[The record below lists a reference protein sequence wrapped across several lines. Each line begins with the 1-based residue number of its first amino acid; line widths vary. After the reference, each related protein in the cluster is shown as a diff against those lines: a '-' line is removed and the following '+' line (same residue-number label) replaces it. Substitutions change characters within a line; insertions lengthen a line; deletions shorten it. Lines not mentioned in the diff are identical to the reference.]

1 MMKLFSVAE
10 MQSLEKEANQGG
22 LTYEMMMESA
32 GRGIAKEI
40 NTAYSHLHNKK
51 VIALI
56 GSGNN
61 GGDTLISLAY
71 LAIDNWETFAY
82 VVRKRPVHDPLI
94 IRLKENHGQV
104 INLDDDKDFLQL
116 SDLLDTCSILIDGI
130 LGTGIKLPLNKEI
143 ANILSFINSK
153 PALIDKTLHVVAVD
167 CPTGV
172 DCDTGDVA
180 PEIIPA
186 ELTITMA
193 GMKRGLIKFP
203 AASYVGK
210 ILFAS
215 IGPIENLTAYTQNN
229 NVILSDQLI
238 KKFLPNRPMNSH
250 KGTFGTVFVV
260 AGSVNF
266 TGAALL
272 SGMAAYKIGVGLV
285 TMAVPEPL
293 HIAISGCFPEATWLL
308 LPHELGVISAGG
320 AKIIRKNI
328 MHASA
333 LLLGPGLGL
342 EDTTKEFIR
351 NLLTKRINHEM
362 YMGFIHEEKN
372 DNDQISIK
380 IPMVVDADGLKLLAK
395 IDHWPRLFPSA
406 TVLTPHP
413 GEMAILTGLPIESIQ
428 KNRLDIAKEFSE
440 KWGIVV
446 VLKGAFTVIADPSGQ
461 SAIVPIA
468 TSALAKAGT
477 GDVLAGL
484 IGGLLAQNGNA
495 FQAAC
500 CGAWIHANAGLLA
513 AKRLGNNASVL
524 ASDVLNAIPQVLS
537 DIQ

>member
-1 MMKLFSVAE
+1 MVKLFSVAE

-22 LTYEMMMESA
+22 LVYEMMMENA

-40 NTAYSHLHNKK
+40 ISAYSHLHNKK

-71 LAIDNWETFAY
+71 LANDNWETFAY
-82 VVRKRPVHDPLI
+82 IVRKRPEHDPLI
-94 IRLKENHGQV
+94 ARLKENHGQV
-104 INLDDDKDFLQL
+104 INLDDDNDFLQL
-116 SDLLDTCSILIDGI
+116 TNLIDTGSILIDGI

-143 ANILSFINSK
+143 SNILSFINSK
-153 PALIDKTLHVVAVD
+153 QAVIDKKIHVVAVD

-172 DCDTGDVA
+172 DCDTGNVA

-193 GMKRGLIKFP
+193 GLKIGLIKFP

-210 ILFAS
+210 IRDVS
-215 IGPIENLTAYTQNN
+215 IGPIENLQAYTQNN
-229 NVILSDQLI
+229 KVILSGELV
-238 KKFLPNRPMNSH
+238 KKFLPNRPLDAH
-250 KGTFGTVFVV
+250 KGTFGTVFIA

-272 SGMAAYKIGVGLV
+272 SGLAAYKIGVGLV

-293 HIAISGCFPEATWLL
+293 HVAISGCFPEATWLL

-328 MHASA
+328 SHATA

-351 NLLTKRINHEM
+351 GLLTKRINHEM
-362 YMGFIHEEKN
+362 SMGFIHDEKN
-372 DNDQISIK
+372 NNDHVSIK
-380 IPMVVDADGLKLLAK
+380 IPMVVDADGLKLIAK
-395 IDHWPRLFPSA
+395 IDHWPRLLPPA

-413 GEMAILTGLPIESIQ
+413 GEMAILTGLTIESIQ
-428 KNRLDIAKEFSE
+428 NNRLDIVKEFSE
-440 KWGIVV
+440 KWGLVV

-461 SAIVPIA
+461 TAIVPVA
-468 TSALAKAGT
+468 TPALAKAGT

-484 IGGLLAQNGNA
+484 IVGLLAQNGDA
-495 FQAAC
+495 YQAAC

-513 AKRLGNNASVL
+513 AKILGNNASVL